1 MAATDPGTRLSP
13 ARQYLALSQRS
24 DLLDRYRRQI
34 FYFLAAVGA
43 VFMVPTANHFVQ
55 GRWPQ
60 GLATLTLNVTLLVNA
75 WCYYR
80 KRPPVI
86 PAWMILGPVL
96 IALVMAIRVQ
106 GFQGVLWAYPAILLF
121 HFLASRLVANLFNL
135 GIVATVMPVTWAALG
150 PELGV
155 RVGVTLVLVILFTNI
170 FSYIAET
177 QQRKEADQARQ
188 LQAQNEALREAIRMR
203 EELERIARHDLKTP
217 LASIASVP
225 RLLREGRSLD
235 ARESELLGMVEGAAL
250 RVLSML
256 NLSLDLYRMEEGR
269 YRLRAQAVDL
279 AEEARTVTRELQ
291 AHADS
296 KRVAL
301 VLDLPQR
308 LPPAQAEELLCY
320 SILANLVRNAI
331 EASPEGG
338 EVRIRLRQAAGGA
351 LVLAIHNPGAVPPP
365 IRERF
370 FEKYA
375 THGKTGGTGLGAY
388 SARLMARVQHGDLH
402 METSEEEGT
411 TLTLRLPA
419 RPDAPDSGPETLPQP
434 LDASPGGMALLP
446 ELSVLLVDDDE
457 YNVMVLRNQL
467 PSPPL
472 DVRSAVNGRAALDA
486 IALRRPDVVFMDLEM
501 PVMGGFEALAR
512 LRALQAQRG
521 DPPSRVVAFSAH
533 DDADTRARCRD
544 AGFDA
549 YLTKPASREELVAVL
564 RGVVPVARPHAVDAK
579 GADASQVA
587 VMDAPPADTAL
598 LALWPGFLAS
608 RREMVAQMRMRLDAG
623 EVAAARDLAHKL
635 AGGLAMY
642 GLKGASAEARAIE
655 QDLMDPS
662 PDAARAMQGVD
673 ALQARL
679 ARLAPGS
686 AGGRV

>member
-1 MAATDPGTRLSP
+1 VATTTDPVTRLSP
-13 ARQYLALSQRS
+13 ARQYLALSRRS

-34 FYFLAAVGA
+34 FYLLAAIGA
-43 VFMVPTANHFVQ
+43 IFMVPTANHFLQ

-60 GLATLTLNVTLLVNA
+60 GLATITLNLTLLVNA
-75 WCYYR
+75 WCYFR
-80 KRPPVI
+80 KRPPII

-135 GIVATVMPVTWAALG
+135 GIVATVVPVTWAALG
-150 PELGV
+150 DSIGM
-155 RVGVTLVLVILFTNI
+155 RVGVTLMLVIVFTNI

-235 ARESELLGMVEGAAL
+235 PRESELLGMVEGAAL

-279 AEEARTVTRELQ
+279 AEEVLTVTRELQ

-301 VLDLPQR
+301 ALDLPAG
-308 LPPAQAEELLCY
+308 LPQAQGEELLCY

-338 EVRIRLRQAAGGA
+338 EVRIRLRQAADGA

-388 SARLMARVQHGDLH
+388 SARLMARVQHGELQ
-402 METSEEEGT
+402 METSDEAGT

-419 RPDAPDSGPETLPQP
+419 RPDAADSGPETLPQP
-434 LDASPGGMALLP
+434 LDAASGGMANLP

-486 IALRRPDVVFMDLEM
+486 VALRRPDVVFMDLEM
-501 PVMGGFEALAR
+501 PVMGGFESLTR

-533 DDADTRARCRD
+533 DDAETRARCRE

-564 RGVVPVARPHAVDAK
+564 RGVTPVVRATA
-579 GADASQVA
+579 ADAPAPV
-587 VMDAPPADTAL
+587 DAPPSDAAL
-598 LALWPGFLAS
+598 LALWPAFLDS
-608 RREMVAQMRMRLDAG
+608 RREMAAQLPALLNAGDA
-623 EVAAARDLAHKL
+623 AAARDLAHKL

-642 GLKGASAEARAIE
+642 GLKGAAGEARAIE
-655 QDLMDPS
+655 QALAGPTPDPG
-662 PDAARAMQGVD
+662 AASQAVQG
-673 ALQARL
+673 LQARL
-679 ARLAPGS
+679 ARLARPAS
-686 AGGRV
+686 ARGGQPSA

>member
-1 MAATDPGTRLSP
+1 MATTTDPVTRLSP
-13 ARQYLALSQRS
+13 ARQYLALSRRS

-34 FYFLAAVGA
+34 FYLLAAIGA
-43 VFMVPTANHFVQ
+43 IFMVPTANHFLQ

-60 GLATLTLNVTLLVNA
+60 GLATITLNLTLLVNA
-75 WCYYR
+75 WCYFR
-80 KRPPVI
+80 KRPPII

-135 GIVATVMPVTWAALG
+135 GIVATVVPVTWAALG
-150 PELGV
+150 DSIGM
-155 RVGVTLVLVILFTNI
+155 RVGVTLMLVIVFTNI

-235 ARESELLGMVEGAAL
+235 PRESELLGMVEGAAL

-279 AEEARTVTRELQ
+279 AEEVLTVTRELQ

-301 VLDLPQR
+301 ALDLPAG
-308 LPPAQAEELLCY
+308 LPQAQGEELLCY

-338 EVRIRLRQAAGGA
+338 EVRIRLRQAADGA

-388 SARLMARVQHGDLH
+388 SARLMARVQHGELQ
-402 METSEEEGT
+402 METSDEAGT

-419 RPDAPDSGPETLPQP
+419 RPDAADSGPETLPQP
-434 LDASPGGMALLP
+434 LDAASGGMANLP

-486 IALRRPDVVFMDLEM
+486 VALRRPDVVFMDLEM
-501 PVMGGFEALAR
+501 PVMGGFESLTR

-533 DDADTRARCRD
+533 DDAETRARCRE

-564 RGVVPVARPHAVDAK
+564 RGVTPVVRATA
-579 GADASQVA
+579 ADAPAPV
-587 VMDAPPADTAL
+587 DAPPSDAAL
-598 LALWPGFLAS
+598 LALWPAFLDS
-608 RREMVAQMRMRLDAG
+608 RREMAAQLPALLNAGDA
-623 EVAAARDLAHKL
+623 AAARDLAHKL

-642 GLKGASAEARAIE
+642 GLKGAAGEARAIE
-655 QDLMDPS
+655 QALAGPTPDPG
-662 PDAARAMQGVD
+662 AASQAVQG
-673 ALQARL
+673 LQARL
-679 ARLAPGS
+679 ARLARPAS
-686 AGGRV
+686 ARGGQPSA

>member
-1 MAATDPGTRLSP
+1 MATSDPGTRLSP
-13 ARQYLALSQRS
+13 ARQYLALSRRS

-34 FYFLAAVGA
+34 FYLLATLAA
-43 VFMVPTANHFVQ
+43 VFMVPTANHFLQ

-60 GLATLTLNVTLLVNA
+60 GLATATLNLTLLVNA
-75 WCYYR
+75 WCYFR
-80 KRPPVI
+80 QRPPVI

-135 GIVATVMPVTWAALG
+135 GIVATVVPVTWVALG
-150 PELGV
+150 DGIGM
-155 RVGVTLVLVILFTNI
+155 RVGVTLMLVIVFTNI

-225 RLLREGRSLD
+225 RLLREGRALD

-279 AEEARTVTRELQ
+279 ADEARTVARELQ

-301 VLDLPQR
+301 VLDLPPR
-308 LPPAQAEELLCY
+308 LPPAQGEELLCY
-320 SILANLVRNAI
+320 SILANLARNAI
-331 EASPEGG
+331 EASPEGS
-338 EVRIRLRQAAGGA
+338 EVRIQLGMTGDGSLA
-351 LVLAIHNPGAVPPP
+351 LSIHNAGAVPEPV
-365 IRERF
+365 RQRF

-375 THGKTGGTGLGAY
+375 THGKAGGTGLGAY
-388 SARLMARVQHGDLH
+388 SARLMARVQHGELR
-402 METSEEEGT
+402 METSEAAGT

-419 RPDAPDSGPETLPQP
+419 WQQPDDSGPATLPQP
-434 LDASPGGMALLP
+434 LDAAAGGMANLP

-467 PSPPL
+467 PAPPL
-472 DVRSAVNGRAALDA
+472 DVRAAVNGRAALDA
-486 IALRRPDVVFMDLEM
+486 AALRRPDVVFMDLEM

-512 LRALQAQRG
+512 LRQMQAQRG

-533 DDADTRARCRD
+533 DDTETRSRCRE

-549 YLTKPASREELVAVL
+549 YLTKPASREELLAVL
-564 RGVVPVARPHAVDAK
+564 RGVAPAARGAQAGGDEPDA
-579 GADASQVA
+579 AL
-587 VMDAPPADTAL
+587 TAL
-598 LALWPGFLAS
+598 MPAFLAS
-608 RREMVAQMRMRLDAG
+608 RREIAG
-623 EVAAARDLAHKL
+623 ELAAALHGGDVAGARALAHKL
-635 AGGLAMY
+635 AGGLSMY
-642 GLKGASAEARAIE
+642 GLHGAAAEARRIE
-655 QDLMDPS
+655 EALRTGSGDP
-662 PDAARAMQGVD
+662 AALAAAVQ
-673 ALQARL
+673 ALQVRL
-679 ARLAPGS
+679 AGPAAP
-686 AGGRV
+686 ATAPVR